1 LKPNN
6 VRLSIARKELGDGLR
21 NRWIWLVS
29 VLLATAV
36 LAIALLGTAPVG
48 VAGARDSGVVIASL
62 MNLAV
67 YLVPLLALILGCG
80 VLIDEKQRGTLDL
93 ILIYPVST
101 ADYFVG
107 TFLGFAAALSVALI
121 CGFGLSGVVLYVWS
135 DVDLEAYLVLISLAI
150 ALGIVFLALS
160 FLLSLLA
167 RDRGRAVATSVFVW
181 MGSVLVFD
189 LLLVGAL
196 VVSEGRL
203 STTAFNTIVL
213 FNPADVFRILC
224 FVWLDSTVL
233 PMGLSAVTADAPSSV
248 VLSGALILWA
258 VVPLLICYGLFKKRI
273 ANDTLL

>member
-1 LKPNN
+1 MKLND

-29 VLLATAV
+29 ALLATAV

-48 VAGARDSGVVIASL
+48 VAGARGSGVVIASL

-80 VLIDEKQRGTLDL
+80 ALIDEKQRGTLDL

-107 TFLGFAAALSVALI
+107 TFLGFASALSVALI
-121 CGFGLSGVVLYVWS
+121 CGFGFSGLVLYVWS
-135 DVDLEAYLVLISLAI
+135 DVDLQAYLVLTGLAI

-181 MGSVLVFD
+181 MCSVLVFD

-203 STTAFNTIVL
+203 SATAFNTIIL

-233 PMGLSAVTADAPSSV
+233 PMGLSAVTGGAPSSV
-248 VLSGALILWA
+248 VLSGALVLWA
-258 VVPLLICYGLFKKRI
+258 VVPLLICYALFKKRI

>member
-29 VLLATAV
+29 ALLATAV

-48 VAGARDSGVVIASL
+48 VAGARGSGVVIASL

-80 VLIDEKQRGTLDL
+80 ALIDEKQRGTLDL

-107 TFLGFAAALSVALI
+107 TFLGFALALSVALI
-121 CGFGLSGVVLYVWS
+121 CGFGLSGMVLYVWS
-135 DVDLEAYLVLISLAI
+135 DVDLQAYVVLVALAI

-181 MGSVLVFD
+181 MCSVLVFD

-203 STTAFNTIVL
+203 SAAAFNTIVL

-233 PMGLSAVTADAPSSV
+233 PLGLSAVTAEAPSSV